1 MNICGSTNRPR
12 QLLLRF
18 IYADGGTSS
27 DSKRGLKTFFLD
39 LRSLWLPN
47 ALIVMAKIRETHYWR
62 ISPGGG
68 GFLWREQRLN
78 ECIALGWTAI
88 GDVKDMC
95 DDEIQEKF
103 HEEGESKRSCNA
115 FLKFF
120 RDVQIGDKVVAS
132 ASGMGIYA
140 LGTVRGNYNFND
152 KLEYS
157 HSKKVRWET
166 TFWHPVDIDDL
177 EFGRDQLGRDH
188 KNKFKNSSSGIIRN
202 LSKEE
207 WDRFCDKLNKIRTPF
222 RNLEERGGLIQSPE
236 YENEVIILFCHMLQH
251 LHMRIISF
259 GTRFPDAIVLRKKN
273 GKWREE
279 NIEFEL
285 YSKGFEDHLD
295 KFEEEE
301 CYTIVCWEDNWKSSK
316 KGRFEIIE
324 LKKELEKIL

>member
-1 MNICGSTNRPR
+1 MLMPKACQPPPPRPTQNAGPAERSGAERCPARSVCR
-12 QLLLRF
+12 QLQPTRRQLETTSLIYVSAKCLRF
-18 IYADGGTSS
+18 
-27 DSKRGLKTFFLD
+27 DSHEIPG
-39 LRSLWLPN
+39 
-47 ALIVMAKIRETHYWR
+47 
-62 ISPGGG
+62 IS
-68 GFLWREQRLN
+68 
-78 ECIALGWTAI
+78 
-88 GDVKDMC
+88 
-95 DDEIQEKF
+95 
-103 HEEGESKRSCNA
+103 
-115 FLKFF
+115 
-120 RDVQIGDKVVAS
+120 
-132 ASGMGIYA
+132 
-140 LGTVRGNYNFND
+140 
-152 KLEYS
+152 
-157 HSKKVRWET
+157 
-166 TFWHPVDIDDL
+166 
-177 EFGRDQLGRDH
+177 
-188 KNKFKNSSSGIIRN
+188 RN